1 MKATA
6 DVLLGVEGA
15 GLCFICP
22 LQGCSEELDPEA
34 TLYDLWIHCAE
45 TQHRK
50 MLFNQGHLLCEFG
63 CQQGFAGEAHRL
75 HHYAQ
80 QGCINDTLPLGDC
93 TYPGCDWVQAGKAS
107 GDRARTVLL
116 NHYVSKHAPAAYEED
131 VEFKDDTCRLG
142 FTNKTSMF
150 FHMLGGATAIGK
162 ITRADRPSA
171 YLLKVFGS
179 YPGRENINCSH
190 PFINSKHLP
199 LRGDAQYD
207 PLMCTSSSTTSP
219 PHEWFPLSRYP
230 PSPYQ
235 EQDRIT
241 WEKAICNTLAQ
252 LATLRSRVIFP
263 GDIFTDVWF
272 VGDADAPF
280 SPATIT
286 HITDEEYG
294 PYVVFEP
301 HQCAMPGCLG
311 FERPVTVL
319 EFYTHMED
327 EPHARWLFNNSPDI
341 CSVGCEKGFI
351 NAHPLYRHYTEAHA
365 QDAALIQSSLSHAQK
380 LELNT
385 SLWFIP
391 LTYTTGFPSSELLRQ
406 LYQEGSKGTYSI
418 FVYRDSGLKNGNPA
432 TRKTRLIRHCRH
444 FVRCLRRSRCL
455 RNTIAFVM
463 IRAAVV
469 KSELMPSFSQ
479 DVDLEM
485 NITATG
491 LPLSHTGSESAD
503 SDSFEV
509 ALVHPRSLQSLL
521 GPMLYTP
528 SRAVRRLW
536 WCSLGSMPS
545 RPTGQ
550 GSRCTWSLSIMPTEI
565 S

>member
-1 MKATA
+1 
-6 DVLLGVEGA
+6 
-15 GLCFICP
+15 
-22 LQGCSEELDPEA
+22 
-34 TLYDLWIHCAE
+34 
-45 TQHRK
+45 
-50 MLFNQGHLLCEFG
+50 
-63 CQQGFAGEAHRL
+63 
-75 HHYAQ
+75 
-80 QGCINDTLPLGDC
+80 
-93 TYPGCDWVQAGKAS
+93 
-107 GDRARTVLL
+107 
-116 NHYVSKHAPAAYEED
+116 
-131 VEFKDDTCRLG
+131 
-142 FTNKTSMF
+142 
-150 FHMLGGATAIGK
+150 MLGGALARGK
-162 ITRADRPSA
+162 ITSTIQPSA
-171 YLLKVFGS
+171 HLRKILS
-179 YPGRENINCSH
+179 SLPGRENIHYSH
-190 PFINSKHLP
+190 PFTKSKHLL

-263 GDIFTDVWF
+263 GDIFTNVWF